1 MIFTE
6 KKLTSGYEYE
16 TEQFVG
22 TFKFNSKTQITPTT
36 LDSLVL
42 ALSSLASTQGKT
54 DYKGQV
60 VEYVFRRKDLWE
72 EEEELQDKI

>member
-6 KKLTSGYEYE
+6 KKLKDGYEYE

-22 TFKFNSKTQITPTT
+22 TFKFNSKEQILPAT

-42 ALSSLASTQGKT
+42 ILSSSASSQGKT
-54 DYKGQV
+54 EHKGQAI
-60 VEYVFRRKDLWE
+60 EYTFARKDLWE
-72 EEEELQDKI
+72 DEELENNK